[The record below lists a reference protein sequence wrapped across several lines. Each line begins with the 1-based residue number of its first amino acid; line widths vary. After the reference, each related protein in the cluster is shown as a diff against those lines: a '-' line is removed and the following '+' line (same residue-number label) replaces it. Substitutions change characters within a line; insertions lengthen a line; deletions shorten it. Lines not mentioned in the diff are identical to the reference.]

1 MMFRKILVAT
11 DGSTLS
17 QRAIATAVDLA
28 RSLGASLVGVTAV
41 DAYPYAGVGQLD
53 PLAYGEFQ
61 ARAAAEA
68 FDRLA
73 TLESAARA
81 AGIPCEALSRQG
93 APPWRAILDT
103 AAEQGCDAIVM
114 ASHGRAGVSAL
125 ILGSETQ
132 HVLSQTTL
140 PVIVVR

>member
-1 MMFRKILVAT
+1 MFKKILVAT
-11 DGSTLS
+11 DGSALS
-17 QRAIATAVDLA
+17 QRAIDTAVALA
-28 RSLGASLVGVTAV
+28 RPLGASLVGVTAV
-41 DAYPYAGVGQLD
+41 DGYPYTSVGEID
-53 PLAYGEFQ
+53 PLVYSEFQ

-73 TLESAARA
+73 ALEAAAKA
-81 AGIPCEALSRQG
+81 AGVTCEALSRQG

-114 ASHGRAGVSAL
+114 ASHGRKGVSAL

-132 HVLSQTTL
+132 HVLAQSTL